1 MKRGSY
7 MNGKS
12 LILRPLFLFPVLIIA
27 ACGNYLEADL
37 HTYEESTEQLTGLNN
52 EFNETVNN
60 MNFDKLQAM
69 YYGDED
75 VDIEYLQNL
84 KTEVDETLMPIT
96 DSMTEE
102 LDSIEVT
109 NNELEELHGT
119 LIESVSVKQDFTQQM
134 SSFLNSYVLSI
145 DSNSQLVSLSQSFIT
160 HQEER
165 DNIIESAESAEEI
178 DEINK
183 LIDVL
188 NKNSEELDEH
198 STAFHNEKSVEDKE
212 KYANDILLPM
222 LDEHIGALNSLN
234 ISTDKATRAR
244 TISLEMYYNYRT
256 YFEERKKVMMSVEN
270 LQEVSLQNVLPLI
283 ETAAT
288 LDSQFKEALESKKN
302 EAR

>member
-1 MKRGSY
+1 

-165 DNIIESAESAEEI
+165 ENIIESAESAEEI

-222 LDEHIGALNSLN
+222 LDEHIEALNSLN

-256 YFEERKKVMMSVEN
+256 YFEERKNVMMSVEN

-288 LDSQFKEALESKKN
+288 LDSQFKEELESKKN

>member
-1 MKRGSY
+1 

-165 DNIIESAESAEEI
+165 ENIIESAESAEEI

-256 YFEERKKVMMSVEN
+256 YFQERKKVMMSVEN

-288 LDSQFKEALESKKN
+288 LDSQFKEELESKKN

>member
-1 MKRGSY
+1 

-165 DNIIESAESAEEI
+165 ENIIESAESAEEI

-222 LDEHIGALNSLN
+222 LDEHIEALNSLN

-302 EAR
+302 EVR

>member
-1 MKRGSY
+1 

-12 LILRPLFLFPVLIIA
+12 LILRPLLLFPVLIIA

-198 STAFHNEKSVEDKE
+198 IE
-212 KYANDILLPM
+212 
-222 LDEHIGALNSLN
+222 ALNSLN

-288 LDSQFKEALESKKN
+288 LDSQFKEELESKKN

>member
-1 MKRGSY
+1 

-12 LILRPLFLFPVLIIA
+12 LILRPLLLFPVLIIA

-96 DSMTEE
+96 DSMAEE

-222 LDEHIGALNSLN
+222 LDEHIEALNSLN

-256 YFEERKKVMMSVEN
+256 YFEERKNVMMSVEN

>member
-1 MKRGSY
+1 

-96 DSMTEE
+96 DSITEE

-165 DNIIESAESAEEI
+165 ENIIESAESAEEI

>member
-1 MKRGSY
+1 

-222 LDEHIGALNSLN
+222 LDEHIEALNSLN

-256 YFEERKKVMMSVEN
+256 YFEERKNVMMSVEN

-288 LDSQFKEALESKKN
+288 LDSQFKEELESKKN

>member
-1 MKRGSY
+1 

-12 LILRPLFLFPVLIIA
+12 LILRPLLLFPVLIIA

-222 LDEHIGALNSLN
+222 LDEHIEALNSLN

>member
-1 MKRGSY
+1 

-12 LILRPLFLFPVLIIA
+12 LILRPLLLFPVLIIA

-165 DNIIESAESAEEI
+165 ENIIESAESAEEI

>member
-1 MKRGSY
+1 

-12 LILRPLFLFPVLIIA
+12 LILRPLLLFPVLIIA

-222 LDEHIGALNSLN
+222 LDEHIEALNSLN

-256 YFEERKKVMMSVEN
+256 YFEERKNVMMSVEN

>member
-1 MKRGSY
+1 

>member
-1 MKRGSY
+1 

-160 HQEER
+160 HQGER
-165 DNIIESAESAEEI
+165 ENIIESAESAEEI

-222 LDEHIGALNSLN
+222 LDEHIEALNSLN

-288 LDSQFKEALESKKN
+288 LDSQFKEELESKKN

>member
-1 MKRGSY
+1 

-222 LDEHIGALNSLN
+222 LDEHIEALNSLN

-256 YFEERKKVMMSVEN
+256 YFQERKKVMMSVEN

>member
-1 MKRGSY
+1 

-96 DSMTEE
+96 DSMAEE

-165 DNIIESAESAEEI
+165 ENIIESAESAEEI

-288 LDSQFKEALESKKN
+288 LDSQFKEELESKKN

>member
-1 MKRGSY
+1 

-165 DNIIESAESAEEI
+165 ENIIESAESAEEI

-288 LDSQFKEALESKKN
+288 LDSQFKEELESKKN

>member
-1 MKRGSY
+1 
-7 MNGKS
+7 
-12 LILRPLFLFPVLIIA
+12 
-27 ACGNYLEADL
+27 
-37 HTYEESTEQLTGLNN
+37 
-52 EFNETVNN
+52 
-60 MNFDKLQAM
+60 M

-119 LIESVSVKQDFTQQM
+119 LIESVSVKQDFTQLM

-165 DNIIESAESAEEI
+165 ENIIESAESAEEI

-288 LDSQFKEALESKKN
+288 LDSQFKEELESKKN

>member
-1 MKRGSY
+1 

-256 YFEERKKVMMSVEN
+256 YFEERKNVMMSVEN

-288 LDSQFKEALESKKN
+288 LDSQFKEELESKKN

>member
-1 MKRGSY
+1 

-165 DNIIESAESAEEI
+165 ENIIESAESAEEI

-288 LDSQFKEALESKKN
+288 LDSQFKETLESKKN

>member
-1 MKRGSY
+1 

-12 LILRPLFLFPVLIIA
+12 LILRPLLLFPVLIIA

-288 LDSQFKEALESKKN
+288 LDSQFKEELESKKN

>member
-1 MKRGSY
+1 

-165 DNIIESAESAEEI
+165 ENIIESAESAEEI

-198 STAFHNEKSVEDKE
+198 STAFHNEKSIEDKE

-288 LDSQFKEALESKKN
+288 LDSQFKEELESKKN

>member
-1 MKRGSY
+1 

-288 LDSQFKEALESKKN
+288 LDSQFKETLESKKN

>member
-1 MKRGSY
+1 

-222 LDEHIGALNSLN
+222 LDEHIEALNSLN

-288 LDSQFKEALESKKN
+288 LDSQFKEELESKKN